1 MKKTLFTLI
10 GLMAMLLVPT
20 SGWAATVTFTY
31 KYNGVM
37 LTNDECNNQ
46 NWDVNFYKKGERIAN
61 SSYYYDE
68 ETFSSVIAKQV
79 ATLDDSYV
87 GETVS
92 YKTAT
97 GFTGSITVTDGAT
110 FDLNCKK
117 LSFTN
122 LNTWVYI
129 YNSDGNNV
137 ASVGYSRTYC
147 FLSPTGSY
155 YYEKDGQRNYIDM
168 SSDKEIDWSEGAPVV
183 TQYSIRVVG
192 HYGDFP
198 VPSGSWYLYKYGNTQ
213 NYVASFYAGSTYG
226 NTVDAGNYWLRDD
239 AGKWS
244 DKIELNAN
252 KTIYLPY
259 YKVTFVSKTG
269 GVPTTSGNI
278 SVRVKPEGDSYSYYS
293 KSADFNSN
301 GEAVFYLQSG
311 TYIYNSN
318 GVEGEI
324 TVGTTDQQVNINK
337 YKVTITV
344 QDAKGEKQVN
354 QYVNLNSSGS
364 GTSDYTDEN
373 GQVVFEVGSGTY
385 TASLSGGSIR
395 VSKEITVTD
404 ANVNETLEIP
414 AIITFYVEEDGK
426 PYDGWFG
433 LSDDEGY
440 GFSGSVEGGVAK
452 FRLEPNKYYNISG
465 GARSGMKVYLTEGCT
480 ISLGTIEI
488 SSEGMGIAF
497 PCDMYNPSN
506 KVGVLVGSVIR
517 LTAIPVKD
525 DMFQKW
531 VINGVDYTDP
541 MIDFTIKDAI
551 TTAKAVFSGTATSRA
566 SVKQDMTNVSLRY
579 DDQFVYFSA
588 DVEGSVSIY
597 NIDGKLMKT
606 LGVIGDRVGIY
617 DLPQGNYVLTLTTA
631 DGAQT
636 ARFMKK

>member
-20 SGWAATVTFTY
+20 SGWAATVTFIY

-37 LTNDECNNQ
+37 LTNEECNNQ

-79 ATLDDSYV
+79 ANLDDSYV

-92 YKTAT
+92 YKTVT

-137 ASVGYSRTYC
+137 ASVG
-147 FLSPTGSY
+147 SY

-168 SSDKEIDWSEGAPVV
+168 SSDKEVDWSEGAPAVS
-183 TQYSIRVVG
+183 QYSVRVIG

-198 VPSGSWYLYKYGNTQ
+198 LTSGNWYLYKYGNTQ

-226 NTVDAGNYWLRDD
+226 STVDAGNYWLRDD

-259 YKVTFVSKTG
+259 YKVSFVSKTG

-278 SVRVKPEGDSYSYYS
+278 SVRVKPEDDSYSYYS

-301 GEAVFYLQSG
+301 GEAVVYLQSG

-344 QDAKGEKQVN
+344 QDTKGEKQVN

-373 GQVVFEVGSGTY
+373 GQVVFEVGPGTY
-385 TASLSGGSIR
+385 TAFLSGSTR
-395 VSKEITVTD
+395 TSKEITVTD
-404 ANVNETLEIP
+404 GNVNETLEIP
-414 AIITFYVEEDGK
+414 AIVTFYVQEDGK
-426 PYDGWFG
+426 PFDGWFG
-433 LSDDEGY
+433 LNDNEGNGY
-440 GFSGSVEGGVAK
+440 SGSVNEGVAK
-452 FRLEPNKYYNISG
+452 FRIEPNKTYTISG
-465 GARSGMKVYLTEGCT
+465 GSYRGSVYLTEGCT
-480 ISLGTIEI
+480 ITLGTIEI
-488 SSEGMGIAF
+488 TSEGMGIAF
-497 PCDMYNPSN
+497 PCDMYNPTT
-506 KVGVLVGSVIR
+506 KQYLVVGSVIR

-541 MIDFTIKDAI
+541 MIDFTIKDAT

-566 SVKQDMTNVSLRY
+566 SVKQDLTNVSLRY

>member
-20 SGWAATVTFTY
+20 SGWAATVTFIY

-37 LTNDECNNQ
+37 LTNEECGNQ
-46 NWDVNFYKKGERIAN
+46 NWDVTFYKKGERIAN

-79 ATLDDSYV
+79 ANLDDSYV

-92 YKTAT
+92 YKTVT

-110 FDLNCKK
+110 FDLNCNK

-129 YNSDGNNV
+129 YNSDGNSV
-137 ASVGYSRTYC
+137 ASVGYSRPYC

-168 SSDKEIDWSEGAPVV
+168 SSDKEVDWSEGAPVV

-198 VPSGSWYLYKYGNTQ
+198 LPSGSWYLYKYGTTQ
-213 NYVASFYAGSTYG
+213 DYVASFYAGSTYG
-226 NTVDAGNYWLRDD
+226 STVFAGNYWVRDD

-278 SVRVKPEGDSYSYYS
+278 SVRVKPEDDSYSYYS

-301 GEAVFYLQSG
+301 GEAVVYLQSG

-344 QDAKGEKQVN
+344 QDTKGEKQVN

-373 GQVVFEVGSGTY
+373 GQVVFEVGPGTY
-385 TASLSGGSIR
+385 TAFLSGSTR
-395 VSKEITVTD
+395 TSKEITVTD
-404 ANVNETLEIP
+404 GNVNETLEIP
-414 AIITFYVEEDGK
+414 AVVTFYVQEDGK
-426 PYDGWFG
+426 PFDGWFG
-433 LSDDEGY
+433 LNDNEGNGY
-440 GFSGSVEGGVAK
+440 SGSVNEGVAK
-452 FRLEPNKYYNISG
+452 FRIEPNKTYTISG
-465 GARSGMKVYLTEGCT
+465 GSYRGSVYLTEGCT
-480 ISLGTIEI
+480 ITLGTIEI
-488 SSEGMGIAF
+488 TSEGMGIAF
-497 PCDMYNPSN
+497 PCDMYDPTT
-506 KVGVLVGSVIR
+506 KQYLVVGSVIR

-541 MIDFTIKDAI
+541 MIDFTIKDAT